1 MSKTKPESAQ
11 QKAKKNVVFDAALDV
26 FAQYGFRRTTMN
38 DVAQA
43 AGISRPALYL
53 MFNNKEH
60 LFHELAAHRLELAIA
75 EATSVLAGNHNIEDR
90 FIDALLVH
98 QKVYYEPVANSP
110 HGAEL
115 IDTNLSLATDVMT
128 KGYTKLIEVLA
139 NSLDEAGK
147 NGEINFSNA
156 SLKPKAFVE
165 LLLSSLNGLKKK
177 AGSTAELRK
186 QTKQVAKIFLG
197 SLIV

>member
-1 MSKTKPESAQ
+1 MSKAKSESKQ
-11 QKAKKNVVFDAALDV
+11 QTAKKNSVFDAALDV

-53 MFNNKEH
+53 MFDNKEH
-60 LFHELAAHRLELAIA
+60 LFHELAAHRLDLAIE
-75 EATSVLAGNHNIEDR
+75 EATSVLAGANKIEER
-90 FIDALLVH
+90 FINALLVH
-98 QKVYYEPVANSP
+98 QKIYYEPVASSP

-115 IDTNLSLATDVMT
+115 IDTNLSLATDVMM
-128 KGYTKLIEVLA
+128 KGYTKLIESLA
-139 NSLDEAGK
+139 SSLEEADK
-147 NGEINFSNA
+147 NGEISFDNA

-186 QTKQVAKIFLG
+186 QTKQVTKIFLS
-197 SLIV
+197 SLAV